1 MIKFG
6 APTLERKGFL
16 KKAGEVKIHSVNL
29 KDFEYNE
36 RPGYLYAVS
45 RAISSRVNAN
55 YDGWPVDEL
64 KKAYKTFVGRPVFV
78 EHNNSDPK
86 DARGVVL
93 DSLYRESKL
102 ASGHTDGSVYCLM
115 EIDAHTFPKLGQ
127 AIMSGQIPGVSMGAD
142 VGFTVCSACGNNAK
156 TERDYCEHLPYM
168 KGMRLDIYKNGS
180 RKEALVWENCH
191 SPNFFELSCVFD
203 PADESAWFLDKK
215 MVPYA

>member
-6 APTLERKGFL
+6 APTLQRTGFI
-16 KKAGEVKIHSVNL
+16 KKAEDVQIHHITLN
-29 KDFEYNE
+29 DFNYEEN
-36 RPGYLYAVS
+36 PGYLYAVS

-64 KKAYKTFVGRPVFV
+64 KKSYKTFIGRPVFV
-78 EHNNSDPK
+78 EHNNSDPSQ
-86 DARGVVL
+86 ARGVVL
-93 DSLYRESKL
+93 DCLYKETKL
-102 ASGHTDGSVYCLM
+102 GSGHTDGSVYCLM
-115 EIDAHTFPKLGQ
+115 EIDAYTFPKLAA
-127 AIMSGQIPGVSMGAD
+127 AIMSGEIPGVSMGAD
-142 VGFTVCSACGNNAK
+142 VGSTTCSVCGNNAK

-191 SPNFFELSCVFD
+191 KPNFFELSCVFD

>member
-6 APTLERKGFL
+6 APTLERKSFL
-16 KKAGEVKIHSVNL
+16 KTAEEVSIHPISL
-29 KDFEYNE
+29 QDFDYKE

-55 YDGWPVDEL
+55 YDGWPVHEL
-64 KKAYKTFVGRPVFV
+64 RKAYKTFVGRPVFV
-78 EHNNSDPK
+78 EHNNSDPAQ
-86 DARGVVL
+86 ARGVVL
-93 DSLYRESKL
+93 DAIYKETRL
-102 ASGHTDGSVYCLM
+102 ASGITDGSVYCLM
-115 EIDAHTFPKLGQ
+115 EIDAQTFPKLGS
-127 AIMSGQIPGVSMGAD
+127 AIMSGAIPGVSMGAD
-142 VGFTVCSACGNNAK
+142 VGSTTCSACGNNAK

-168 KGMRLDIYKNGS
+168 KGMRLDIYKNGT

-191 SPNFFELSCVFD
+191 KPNFFELSCVFD